1 MIAYSD
7 TRDHKRKKMWVTLK
21 KEVVPR
27 KEEVVMLIKSAF
39 NLAGHSLL
47 VYTDELL
54 ELWRVWTS
62 LLEACEAGGGPPPE
76 LLRAGHPWARGQAML
91 DAGFCVR
98 NS

>member
-1 MIAYSD
+1 MRGVLD
-7 TRDHKRKKMWVTLK
+7 GQREL
-21 KEVVPR
+21 
-27 KEEVVMLIKSAF
+27 F
-39 NLAGHSLL
+39 CG
-47 VYTDELL
+47 TDELL